1 MPLAGMPGTGSITAG
16 GAGAAGSTDCP
27 KGVVWNQDP

>member
-1 MPLAGMPGTGSITAG
+1 MPLAGMPGTGSITAAS
-16 GAGAAGSTDCP
+16 AGAAGDTDCP